1 MGALGALLTES
12 ARSSILVNTSFNSSH
27 PPIAVRVLSITNVT
41 RRKTLENPSTTN
53 YSQNMLGVEYE
64 MKVKK
69 QNIDQLRVWSNQ
81 FLLSLSFSSTF
92 GHQLSCQLS
101 SSFCHHSDHH
111 VGDSDSDSDNQPL
124 ILLLPFMSTAAYVR
138 PTATVTLQQ
147 QHGLLNQ
154 SSTTNTLSSTTPRFR
169 AFRAFRA
176 FWSEMPARHNHMGTV
191 EKPMPQKKN
200 TKKKPVVVV
209 AAVKKSPTKKKKE
222 ESVVRWLD
230 NAIDHIAEE
239 RKGKRK
245 EKSQRAISRLKRT
258 ERLLSL
264 AKSYRE
270 KVRQRQSGVTHSVDL
285 HQVALENVTL
295 MNETVSVFLFFLFV
309 VVVFLFLKLFLEKFA
324 HKILFFFLFLL
335 LLFSFT
341 LYRKKQR

>member
-81 FLLSLSFSSTF
+81 FLLSLSFSATF

-154 SSTTNTLSSTTPRFR
+154 SSTTNTLSSTTPR
-169 AFRAFRA
+169 FRAFRA